1 MTNTTNTNRGN
12 LININ
17 KTEKGGLSGFPLFKL
32 SNEKIKTFYKFI
44 AGKLPIIGVGGIFDG
59 ETAYEKIKC
68 GASLLQLYTSLV
80 FEGPFIASKIN
91 QELSYYLK
99 KDGFENISDAVGIY
113 NK

>member
-1 MTNTTNTNRGN
+1 M
-12 LININ
+12 
-17 KTEKGGLSGFPLFKL
+17 EKKVIIDNCEFIYNYLYPFDS
-32 SNEKIKTFYKFI
+32 ETFYKFI